1 MFAGNERKRVEVL
14 IGILDVKAQAN
25 QRIKTLEHNLTI
37 WDGLFEINVH
47 TQNRIDTLK
56 QVLKRLDIRYY
67 RTLKI

>member
-14 IGILDVKAQAN
+14 TSILDVKAQAN
-25 QRIKTLEHNLTI
+25 QRIKTLEHNLII